1 MTKSKLKQLSPK
13 QKKLALLAA
22 SLVLSIFVLLIA
34 NLVYEKVYYGRV
46 YPKLRF
52 LDHNVGGISADDFR
66 KLLEEQSLNLDQGLN
81 ICLEGDCLN
90 LKSSTSTDPQELST
104 DLFKVNQAESFEQV
118 FNYGRSGDFGQNIWD
133 RVSALFWAKSFGLSI
148 QLDRETVKAVLSDY
162 FSYSHKAV
170 REAGLELD
178 ANSQLTLTAESAGQE
193 PDYDQA
199 LDQLGANLLSGDR
212 ANINLQIKNIEPKI
226 YQANVFNINEQAEK
240 LLTKFPITWH
250 YQDRTWVVKANQA
263 KSWLGLGLNR
273 NAQVELIWDKN
284 KLQNYLTESLNK
296 DIAIAHRDPKFTVNS
311 GKVYIEESAQDGLEL
326 DYEQTLLNFFTAQA
340 QGLSD
345 INIATRS
352 TTSQVKGIDGLEQLE
367 IIGIGTS
374 TFNGSP
380 NNRRTNIKVG
390 ASAINGVLIKAGEE
404 FSLIKALGEIDG
416 PAGYL
421 PELVIKGDKTVP
433 EYGGGLCQIG
443 TTLFRAVVDSG
454 LPVTARR
461 NHSYRVSYYEPAGTD
476 ATIYDPQPDFK
487 FMNDTGNAILLQTK
501 ITGDKAVFTF
511 WGKRD
516 GRKVSYTKPTIYNIV
531 KPQPTKIIETTD
543 LKPGEKKCT
552 EKAHNG
558 ADAYFDY
565 QVIYPSGEEKKVRFN
580 SHYVPWREVCL
591 VGVAASS
598 TPALEVSV
606 IE

>member
-1 MTKSKLKQLSPK
+1 M
-13 QKKLALLAA
+13 
-22 SLVLSIFVLLIA
+22 
-34 NLVYEKVYYGRV
+34 
-46 YPKLRF
+46 
-52 LDHNVGGISADDFR
+52 
-66 KLLEEQSLNLDQGLN
+66 
-81 ICLEGDCLN
+81 
-90 LKSSTSTDPQELST
+90 
-104 DLFKVNQAESFEQV
+104 
-118 FNYGRSGDFGQNIWD
+118 
-133 RVSALFWAKSFGLSI
+133 
-148 QLDRETVKAVLSDY
+148 
-162 FSYSHKAV
+162 
-170 REAGLELD
+170 
-178 ANSQLTLTAESAGQE
+178 
-193 PDYDQA
+193 
-199 LDQLGANLLSGDR
+199 
-212 ANINLQIKNIEPKI
+212 
-226 YQANVFNINEQAEK
+226 
-240 LLTKFPITWH
+240 
-250 YQDRTWVVKANQA
+250 
-263 KSWLGLGLNR
+263 
-273 NAQVELIWDKN
+273 
-284 KLQNYLTESLNK
+284 
-296 DIAIAHRDPKFTVNS
+296 
-311 GKVYIEESAQDGLEL
+311 
-326 DYEQTLLNFFTAQA
+326 
-340 QGLSD
+340 
-345 INIATRS
+345 
-352 TTSQVKGIDGLEQLE
+352 
-367 IIGIGTS
+367 
-374 TFNGSP
+374 
-380 NNRRTNIKVG
+380 
-390 ASAINGVLIKAGEE
+390 
-404 FSLIKALGEIDG
+404 IKALGEIDG